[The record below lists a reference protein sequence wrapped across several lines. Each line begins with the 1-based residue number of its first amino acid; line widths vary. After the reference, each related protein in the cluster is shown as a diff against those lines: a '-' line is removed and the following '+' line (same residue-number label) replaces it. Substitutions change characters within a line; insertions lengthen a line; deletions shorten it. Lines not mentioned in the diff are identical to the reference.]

1 MLFKL
6 SYYLV
11 MPLSILSIF
20 VFVVPPFAIRLLY
33 EIYSRI
39 PNSQSLNTQKIIE
52 YLINKNEMTYY
63 RIERN
68 TDSSPINNYFDPK
81 HNVISLNQK
90 VYDNSDL
97 AGLAI
102 TLHEFGHAL
111 QNKDEWVPYKIR
123 NLLMSLS
130 NVLLGGCLI
139 SIPIG
144 LYYKPLSSIA
154 VIFLTLFIG
163 CYTIEIVVEINASIR
178 ASRIMKYELY
188 VPFKKR
194 ILAESLLFFCALT
207 YVASLISQILLL
219 MELLSPPKDEEDEKK
234 K

>member
-6 SYYLV
+6 GYYLV

-68 TDSSPINNYFDPK
+68 TDSSPINNYFDPE

-90 VYDNSDL
+90 VYDGSDL

-111 QNKDEWVPYKIR
+111 QNKDEWTLYKIR
-123 NLLMSLS
+123 NVLMSLS

-144 LYYKPLSSIA
+144 LCYKPLSFIA

-188 VPFKKR
+188 VPLKKR

-207 YVASLISQILLL
+207 YVASLISQIFLL